1 MPKLSLAKYSLIYKT
16 VLIKKVPYLISM
28 SRFKMT
34 DLKGESSDFY
44 FNKIK
49 NLMPEMICNSQIV
62 NPEPECPSLDTNVG
76 KNQ

>member
-1 MPKLSLAKYSLIYKT
+1 
-16 VLIKKVPYLISM
+16 
-28 SRFKMT
+28 MT